1 MIEREGCRTAGNSSS
16 ILLGAFFA
24 WKKFLYVFSV
34 DKELSVVETWE
45 GKVFVGGAKA
55 VIPRSSTPGCF
66 LKMNKIAN
74 VSRLFDFLQLLAP
87 LLTIATSLQF

>member
-1 MIEREGCRTAGNSSS
+1 MIERGLPQVILPAIYLVLSS
-16 ILLGAFFA
+16 LE
-24 WKKFLYVFSV
+24 KKFLYVFSV

-45 GKVFVGGAKA
+45 GKSVCGGAKV

-87 LLTIATSLQF
+87 LLTVATSLQF

>member
-1 MIEREGCRTAGNSSS
+1 MLSS
-16 ILLGAFFA
+16 LE
-24 WKKFLYVFSV
+24 KKFLYVFSV

-45 GKVFVGGAKA
+45 GKSVCGGAKV
-55 VIPRSSTPGCF
+55 VITRSSTPGCF

-87 LLTIATSLQF
+87 LLTVATSLQF

>member
-1 MIEREGCRTAGNSSS
+1 M
-16 ILLGAFFA
+16 
-24 WKKFLYVFSV
+24 FSV

-45 GKVFVGGAKA
+45 EKSVCGGAKA
-55 VIPRSSTPGCF
+55 VIPRSSTPGCS

-87 LLTIATSLQF
+87 LLNGSN